1 MDRETKKSV
10 LQIVAFGIILYCA
23 ILHLNVVWG
32 VLRNIVSL
40 FLPFILGGC
49 IAFVLNV
56 PMKQIEKRLFFKK
69 QKLHKMKRTVSY
81 VATLVIVLGILTLAM
96 VVVIPELVRA
106 VKSLAHQVP
115 VAMAAVQAWLRE
127 NMGKLPQ
134 VAAIMED
141 FDLDVTSISS
151 QAAGIL
157 QSAASGIL
165 SSSFSFIG
173 SVVSGVI
180 SFLIGIVFSVYVLV
194 QKEKL
199 ALQAKKI
206 LYALLPADKAEHAI
220 SIGQLS
226 NRVFSNFL
234 SGQCLEAC
242 ILGAMFVI
250 AMSILRLPYAMLI
263 GVVITIS
270 ALIPIVGAFIGCAA
284 GMILIVMV
292 NPVQAVWF
300 LILFLV
306 LQQIEGNLIYPR
318 VVGSSIGLPSM
329 WVLVAV
335 SIGGKLFGILGI
347 LLFIPLCSVCYALFR
362 DYINKRLQGK
372 EKGGMK
378 A

>member
-1 MDRETKKSV
+1 MEHSRFKDSLLLITFAAALLLVVVQFDGAVTLLGRLLGELSPV
-10 LQIVAFGIILYCA
+10 LLACV
-23 ILHLNVVWG
+23 
-32 VLRNIVSL
+32 
-40 FLPFILGGC
+40 

-56 PMKQIEKRLFFKK
+56 PMKQIEKRLFLKK

-127 NMGKLPQ
+127 NTGKLPQ

-173 SVVSGVI
+173 SVVSGII
-180 SFLIGIVFSVYVLV
+180 SFLIGIVFSVYVLF

-242 ILGAMFVI
+242 ILGTMFVI

-263 GVVITIS
+263 GVVIAIS
-270 ALIPIVGAFIGCAA
+270 ALIPIVGAFIGCVA

>member
-23 ILHLNVVWG
+23 ILHLNLVWS
-32 VLRNIVSL
+32 VLCSIVGL

-56 PMKQIEKRLFFKK
+56 PMKQIEKHLFLKK

-81 VATLVIVLGILTLAM
+81 IVTLVIVVGVLTLAM

-106 VKSLAHQVP
+106 IKSLAHQVP
-115 VAMAAVQAWLRE
+115 VALAAVQAWLRG
-127 NMGKLPQ
+127 NAAKLPQ
-134 VAAIMED
+134 VAAFIED
-141 FDLDVTSISS
+141 FELDVASISS
-151 QAAGIL
+151 QAAGLL

-173 SVVSGVI
+173 SVVSGII
-180 SFLIGIVFSVYVLV
+180 SFLIGVVFSVYVLF

-199 ALQAKKI
+199 ASQAKKI
-206 LYALLPADKAEHAI
+206 LYALLPAKRAEHVI

-242 ILGAMFVI
+242 ILGTMFVI
-250 AMSILRLPYAMLI
+250 TMSILRLPYAMLI
-263 GVVITIS
+263 GVVIAIS
-270 ALIPIVGAFIGCAA
+270 ALIPIVGAFIGCVA
-284 GMILIVMV
+284 GMLLIVMV

-347 LLFIPLCSVCYALFR
+347 LIFIPLCSVCYALFR
-362 DYINKRLQGK
+362 DYINKRLQRK

>member
-56 PMKQIEKRLFFKK
+56 PMKQIEKRLFLKK

-127 NMGKLPQ
+127 NTGKLPQ

-173 SVVSGVI
+173 SVVSGII
-180 SFLIGIVFSVYVLV
+180 SFLIGIVFSVYVLF

-242 ILGAMFVI
+242 ILGTMFVI

-263 GVVITIS
+263 GVVIAIS
-270 ALIPIVGAFIGCAA
+270 ALIHIVGAVIGCVA

>member
-1 MDRETKKSV
+1 MPDIRK
-10 LQIVAFGIILYCA
+10 
-23 ILHLNVVWG
+23 
-32 VLRNIVSL
+32 
-40 FLPFILGGC
+40 
-49 IAFVLNV
+49 
-56 PMKQIEKRLFFKK
+56 
-69 QKLHKMKRTVSY
+69 
-81 VATLVIVLGILTLAM
+81 
-96 VVVIPELVRA
+96 
-106 VKSLAHQVP
+106 
-115 VAMAAVQAWLRE
+115 
-127 NMGKLPQ
+127 
-134 VAAIMED
+134 
-141 FDLDVTSISS
+141 
-151 QAAGIL
+151 
-157 QSAASGIL
+157 
-165 SSSFSFIG
+165 
-173 SVVSGVI
+173 
-180 SFLIGIVFSVYVLV
+180 
-194 QKEKL
+194 
-199 ALQAKKI
+199 
-206 LYALLPADKAEHAI
+206 
-220 SIGQLS
+220 
-226 NRVFSNFL
+226 VFSNFL

-263 GVVITIS
+263 GVVIAIS